1 MQTDT
6 VIFDMD
12 GLLIDSEPLWE
23 EAAAEVLQ
31 EFNIQLTTKQY
42 HDTRGL
48 RTEEWTT
55 HWFHHFK
62 INPDFISDAIELSIQ
77 KAIEKIDTRGVA
89 MPGVQEIFALFKQHK
104 YKIGLATSSPLA
116 VVHVVADKLNIG
128 RYLQAMTS
136 AQFLSYG
143 KPHPEV
149 YLTCAAELQSAP
161 VKCLCFEDSFNG
173 MIAAKSARMKCVV
186 IPDRVMR
193 DQLQWNAA
201 DLKLNSLADFG
212 EDELN
217 LFH

>member
-31 EFNIQLTTKQY
+31 AFNIQLTTKQY

-48 RTEEWTT
+48 RTEEWIS

-62 INPDFISDAIELSIQ
+62 IKPGFINNAIELTIQ
-77 KAIEKIDTRGVA
+77 KAIEKIDARGVA
-89 MPGVQEIFALFKQHK
+89 MPGVQEIFALLKQHQ
-104 YKIGLATSSPLA
+104 YKIGLATSSPMA
-116 VVHVVADKLNIG
+116 VVHVVADKLNIR

-136 AQFLSYG
+136 AQFLSFG

-149 YLTCAAELQSAP
+149 YLACAAELQSSP
-161 VKCLCFEDSFNG
+161 VTCICFEDSFNG
-173 MIAAKSARMKCVV
+173 MIAAKAARMKCVV

-193 DQLQWNAA
+193 DQLRWNAA

-212 EDELN
+212 EAQLKGF
-217 LFH
+217 L